1 MSKVTS
7 KAVFKA
13 YDQQQV
19 LLLPPQLDDLIPV
32 HHLVRVV
39 NTVVDQME
47 LSQLINQYEGGG
59 TSSYHPKM
67 MVKVLLYG
75 YAMKIYTGRKLARAL
90 RQDITFM
97 WLAAYNRPD
106 FRTLN
111 LFRSGILK
119 ETIEELFKELLIFL
133 VDHGLIKIE
142 NYFTDGTT
150 FSADANKHKMV
161 WRKNADRYKRLA
173 EQRCQMLF
181 KEIDALNQAEDSQY
195 GEQDLEELADQPID
209 QQRVAQHIE
218 KLNQVIDKTSDKR
231 RVRKAASLKRK
242 VEEQLDKIERY
253 DQQLTISEKR
263 SGYSK
268 TDKDATAM
276 FMKNEEMLPAYN
288 VVASSENQFVTAYSI
303 HQNPNDA
310 TCFKE
315 HLEQIPFKPATI
327 TADSIFGT
335 EQNYELLEGHN
346 IENYLKFPSFHRE
359 QTRSFKTNLFLKENF
374 TYNPIE
380 DTYTCP
386 ANKHLHYRKTET
398 STHKKTGYQFA
409 ARVYQAKNCGS
420 CSLASSC
427 KKSEERG
434 RTIRVNQQLDYY
446 KNQARKNLN
455 SEKGTALRR
464 VRGTEIESCFGD
476 FKHNMGFRR
485 FHLRGKQKV
494 KIEIGLISMA
504 HNLRKIQIHVDK
516 KSAW

>member
-19 LLLPPQLDDLIPV
+19 LLLPPQLGDLIPS

-39 NTVVDQME
+39 NAVVEQMD
-47 LSQLINQYEGGG
+47 LSDLINQYEGGG

-75 YAMKIYTGRKLARAL
+75 YAMKIYTGRKLAKAL
-90 RQDITFM
+90 QQDITFM

-119 ETIEELFKELLIFL
+119 ETIEELFKQLLLFL

-161 WRKNADRYKRLA
+161 WKKNAERYKQLA
-173 EQRCQMLF
+173 EEKCRALF
-181 KEIDALNQAEDSQY
+181 KEIDALNEAEENQY
-195 GEQDLEELADQPID
+195 GEQDLEEMGKQPID
-209 QQRVAQHIE
+209 HQGVAQQVE
-218 KLNQVIDKTSDKR
+218 KLNQVISKTSDKR
-231 RVRKAASLKRK
+231 QARKAESLKKK
-242 VEEQLDKIERY
+242 VEKQLEKVEHY
-253 DQQLTISEKR
+253 NEQLTISEQR

-268 TDKDATAM
+268 TDVDATAM
-276 FMKNEEMLPAYN
+276 FMKNQELLPAYN
-288 VVASSENQFVTAYSI
+288 VVASSENQFITAFSL

-315 HLEQIPFKPATI
+315 HLEQLPLKPAAI
-327 TADSIFGT
+327 MADSIFGT

-346 IENYLKFPSFHRE
+346 IESYLKFPTFHRE
-359 QTRSFKTNLFLKENF
+359 QTQAYKTNPFLKENF
-374 TYNPIE
+374 TFNAIE

-386 ANKHLHYRKTET
+386 DNKTLRYRNTEA
-398 STHKKTGYQFA
+398 SSHKKTGY
-409 ARVYQAKNCGS
+409 RSVVRIYQAEDCTA

-427 KKSEERG
+427 KKSEERS
-434 RTIRVNQQLDYY
+434 RIIKVNQQLDFF
-446 KNQARKNLN
+446 KNQARSNLN
-455 SEKGTALRR
+455 SQKGLALRR
-464 VRGTEIESCFGD
+464 ARGMEIESCFGD
-476 FKHNMGFRR
+476 IKHNMGFRR

-494 KIEIGLISMA
+494 KTEIGLISMA
-504 HNLRKIQIHVDK
+504 HNLRKVQIHILK
-516 KSAW
+516 KAA